1 MSPLTFLSERSY
13 SGRRRGALHDLSEV
27 QMGRRNGL
35 ARRSTISFEDKEATG
50 GYFTSMETL
59 YLTTSTSRARCKLH
73 LFSGE
78 GFALDC
84 GVVFSREICAFCRV
98 IK

>member
-1 MSPLTFLSERSY
+1 MD
-13 SGRRRGALHDLSEV
+13 GGASDDLSEV

-35 ARRSTISFEDKEATG
+35 ARRTVISFEDKEATG

-59 YLTTSTSRARCKLH
+59 YLTTSTSRGRCKLH

-78 GFALDC
+78 GFAVAC
-84 GVVFSREICAFCRV
+84 GGCVQLIREICEFCRV